1 MTRKRAEL
9 NEKHWEALRL
19 LKEGKLTHEKIATS
33 VGWSAGYFKDL
44 VQGKVEKAGY
54 TAELFQK
61 ELKDIERDLVKHI
74 KYLTKENMSLALYE
88 INKILKD
95 YRTKKKLSLDDKKV
109 IGSLTTVLSKTVP
122 QVEIGSVS
130 YQYTK
135 GLTPEE
141 LIHEFKRLK
150 GIAESSFDRTRVRSA
165 EQGESGRLPEVDE

>member
-19 LKEGKLTHEKIATS
+19 MREGKLTHKQIAAH
-33 VGWSAGYFKDL
+33 VGWSVNYFQDL
-44 VQGKVEKAGY
+44 VQGKVDKCGY

-61 ELKDIERDLVKHI
+61 EIKEIEKDLVKNI
-74 KYLTKENMSLALYE
+74 KYMTKENLSLALFE
-88 INKILKD
+88 INRILKQLRD
-95 YRTKKKLSLDDKKV
+95 KKKLSFDDQK
-109 IGSLTTVLSKTVP
+109 IIASLTTVLSKTTP

-150 GIAESSFDRTRVRSA
+150 GIAESSFDRKGISGSQ
-165 EQGESGRLPEVDE
+165 QGEPGRLPEVDE